1 MRKVGNYTG
10 NASAQI
16 LLEAFL
22 KIILSQKYAQSV
34 MTIIV
39 LDPISFATA
48 EYRCSQT
55 GKGRDHLDI
64 VNNCKARHVKN
75 GQKLI

>member
-39 LDPISFATA
+39 LDPISFAKA